1 VQLSQGIMDL
11 VKAKSTPILGM
22 DCEGL
27 SKNRCMQLIQ
37 VYFTNKCFIIDLQ
50 AVNPFNYGFKEVMES
65 NQVMKIFHDFCED
78 ASALICQYNLICNF
92 VFDTQIAHR
101 LITDF
106 LQQYDYRNI
115 NIGLNHLLE
124 EYLGQYNT
132 KKDEI
137 NDLMQINP
145 QFWEQRPL
153 TPTMIEYAAQDVQYL
168 PQVYE
173 KMRQM
178 DVFSKDIIDNV
189 CESGKIY
196 QCLTK
201 LYHKILSDTRKCIG
215 YGFINRNI
223 ADVSTLNVDTYI
235 LAFIKNIQKRIV
247 FCSLN
252 LGVSGVIKD
261 DESIKNFRDNK
272 RSIGEIIKVQVTGFE
287 KSGKIVLKYVEQP
300 LNIIS

>member
-1 VQLSQGIMDL
+1 
-11 VKAKSTPILGM
+11 
-22 DCEGL
+22 
-27 SKNRCMQLIQ
+27 
-37 VYFTNKCFIIDLQ
+37 
-50 AVNPFNYGFKEVMES
+50 
-65 NQVMKIFHDFCED
+65 
-78 ASALICQYNLICNF
+78 
-92 VFDTQIAHR
+92 
-101 LITDF
+101 
-106 LQQYDYRNI
+106 
-115 NIGLNHLLE
+115 
-124 EYLGQYNT
+124 
-132 KKDEI
+132 
-137 NDLMQINP
+137 
-145 QFWEQRPL
+145 
-153 TPTMIEYAAQDVQYL
+153 MIEYAAQDVQYL

-178 DVFSKDIIDNV
+178 DVFNKDIIDNV

-196 QCLTK
+196 QCTTK
-201 LYHKILSDTRKCIG
+201 LYHKILGDTRKCIG

-223 ADVSTLNVDTYI
+223 ADVSTLNIDTYI

-300 LNIIS
+300 LNIISQSHPPQVFFDNNFFNNGEQGVDANIAASSFRESQ